1 MAPKSAESLLFHKKK
16 RPLVKKEPSATPPSG
31 SQGTSTPGTPRKSV
45 PSRPQTVDDADDGSK
60 LPEGEYSE
68 YKLMSSAL
76 NGWKYDVMRFDSRKL
91 IDISTWEA
99 PIKLNRKELRRQET
113 AEEQVPVRPMLGP
126 DGKPVI
132 GTDGRL
138 VMVDADGRPINSG
151 TGEESVKEKDQ
162 KGKGTA
168 NGKKKVQKKTRQVF
182 KVPEDVRQLK
192 REERYPWVME
202 DARRNEVWIGQLEE
216 VSKAETH
223 ALLMPAQQDV
233 FKFVPAH
240 RWYKFHKK
248 PKHHIP
254 DLQEAESLMARIQK
268 NKDPERW
275 LLHRRHGQGP
285 SAATAAMFKADPD
298 AVVGGAPLVYNASQ
312 SRGPGG
318 RSLMSVNRGSRGLD
332 EDEEGNSRRVKQEDD
347 GEGHLDEQLFD
358 DDVADDDEHE
368 AQDMDDEEAKELEER
383 LKREYKLANKQ
394 RDGYVDE
401 SEDEE
406 DDNQLTKDGK
416 FLKKLVRKLDK
427 NVAYESDEERD
438 PYASSDENE
447 EEEEPP
453 LVTNEPAIQPQPQQ
467 TKSRTPSQQPPSKP
481 SQPSVVNA
489 ANGVGSRAVSPV
501 PATGMGGHSVVAK
514 RATSPKAP
522 KPSVSRGNSPLGG
535 TSSRAGSPTGS
546 RATSPAA
553 SSGKSPVVPP
563 PGSAATSQKRKATD
577 DLSGVASPTP
587 TSNGN
592 AQPKPKKRKPLPTGP
607 PIEGELE
614 EKMLIDWL
622 QNAPNA
628 TTRDCIQHF
637 TPYLTSEAKKARFT
651 AMVKEVA
658 QLKGGILILKNAL
671 RGESAA
677 GSPVPTGAA

>member
-1 MAPKSAESLLFHKKK
+1 MCLAQRFSESLLFHKKK
-16 RPLVKKEPSATPPSG
+16 PVVKKEPSATPPSG
-31 SQGTSTPGTPRKSV
+31 SQSTSTPGTPRKSV
-45 PSRPQTVDDADDGSK
+45 PPRPQPALPVADADDGTK
-60 LPEGEYSE
+60 LPDGEFSE

-91 IDISTWEA
+91 IDVSTWEA

-113 AEEQVPVRPMLGP
+113 VEEHVPVRPMLGP

-132 GTDGRL
+132 GTDGRI
-138 VMVDADGRPINSG
+138 VMVDAGGRPISNG

-162 KGKGTA
+162 KGKGNT
-168 NGKKKVQKKTRQVF
+168 NGRKKAQRKTRQVF
-182 KVPEDVRQLK
+182 KVPEDVRQLR

-202 DARRNEVWIGQLEE
+202 DARRNEVWVGQLEE
-216 VSKAETH
+216 ISKAETH

-254 DLQEAESLMARIQK
+254 DLQEAESIMARIQK

-275 LLHRRHGQGP
+275 LLHRRQGQGP
-285 SAATAAMFKADPD
+285 SSATAAMFKADPD
-298 AVVGGAPLVYNASQ
+298 AVVGGAPLVYNAAQ

-332 EDEEGNSRRVKQEDD
+332 EDEDGDGRRVKKEDD
-347 GEGHLDEQLFD
+347 AEGHMDEQLFD

-368 AQDMDDEEAKELEER
+368 AQDMDEEEAKELEER

-394 RDGYVDE
+394 REGYIDE

-406 DDNQLTKDGK
+406 GESQLTKG
-416 FLKKLVRKLDK
+416 R
-427 NVAYESDEERD
+427 DEERD
-438 PYASSDENE
+438 PYASSVCPRFIPMPSSVLDVENR
-447 EEEEPP
+447 
-453 LVTNEPAIQPQPQQ
+453 
-467 TKSRTPSQQPPSKP
+467 TKTRKRKNLRSLLSSTLLM
-481 SQPSVVNA
+481 VL
-489 ANGVGSRAVSPV
+489 GSGAVSPA
-501 PATGMGGHSVVAK
+501 PAAGMGGHSVVAK
-514 RATSPKAP
+514 RATSPKVP
-522 KPSVSRGNSPLGG
+522 KPSVSRGNSPARWDIEPCREPHWK
-535 TSSRAGSPTGS
+535 SCHESRCKHLA
-546 RATSPAA
+546 RLLWVYLQ
-553 SSGKSPVVPP
+553 VVPT
-563 PGSAATSQKRKATD
+563 TSQKRKATD
-577 DLSGVASPTP
+577 DLGGAVSPTA

-607 PIEGELE
+607 PIDGELE

-658 QLKGGILILKNAL
+658 QLKGGILILKSAL

-677 GSPVPTGAA
+677 GSPMATGAT